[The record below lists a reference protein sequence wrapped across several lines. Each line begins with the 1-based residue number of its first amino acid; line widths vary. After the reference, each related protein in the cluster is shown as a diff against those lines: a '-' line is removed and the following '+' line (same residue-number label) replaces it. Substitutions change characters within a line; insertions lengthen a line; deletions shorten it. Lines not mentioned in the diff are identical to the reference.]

1 MSFSGDFD
9 LLSRWQRRLE
19 TVNDFVPGEA
29 VLEEN
34 VRVLIVEEK
43 QGLGEL
49 WKRHLERA
57 DCDVTLAT
65 AQDAATEILNTEKF
79 AVIILD
85 LVLEQGNALAIADY
99 ASFRQP
105 DAQVVFVTNTSFF
118 SDGTLFQHIPN
129 LRAVVQRE
137 TPPADLTE
145 MVRYYAESP

>member
-1 MSFSGDFD
+1 
-9 LLSRWQRRLE
+9 
-19 TVNDFVPGEA
+19 VH
-29 VLEEN
+29 
-34 VRVLIVEEK
+34 VLIVEEK
-43 QGLGEL
+43 KGLGEL

-57 DCDVTLAT
+57 DCIVTLARD
-65 AQDAATEILNTEKF
+65 QDTATEVLNAKTF

-85 LVLEQGNALAIADY
+85 LVIEEGSALAIADY